1 MLTLLCDR
9 LHNDRIMEADAGTPG
24 PRAQT
29 AGRIATGN
37 SPGFKGRFYH
47 QKVHGSI
54 QQVESLGCEARFGRI
69 PSGCV
74 IIHSI
79 PPARR

>member
-1 MLTLLCDR
+1 MRILGGVGWRARVEKFMLTLLCDR

-47 QKVHGSI
+47 QEVHGSI
-54 QQVESLGCEARFGRI
+54 QQWKAWAVKHGS
-69 PSGCV
+69 V
-74 IIHSI
+74 
-79 PPARR
+79 